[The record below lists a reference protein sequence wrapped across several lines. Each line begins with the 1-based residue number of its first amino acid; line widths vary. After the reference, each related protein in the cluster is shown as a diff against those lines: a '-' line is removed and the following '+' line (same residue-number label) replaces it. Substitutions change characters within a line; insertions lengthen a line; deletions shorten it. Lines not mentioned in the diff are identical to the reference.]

1 MGGAVEEEVVA
12 AAADELVVAGAAVEG
27 VVLGGTGEVIVA
39 RFAEE
44 DSLPGLAGGGV
55 HGDVIIALAGE
66 DGDGFAVEIIDDL
79 CLPADLEDGLVGR
92 ALATLLLAAL
102 AIGMT
107 NAAVFAASAAL
118 SKAQKEADAKGY
130 IFVAAHEE
138 IVSKAKQEGKVRVIV
153 STDGGLL
160 KHLTAGF
167 KKKYP
172 FIDIRADELR
182 GTDAYIRQLHT
193 APSRTVPRRGAL
205 PSRSQHAAR
214 RRRKSGR
221 DPLERWQGTSPR

>member
-1 MGGAVEEEVVA
+1 MPGSTCCRTTSVTALRTSRSSGWPCSLCRSSGIGESSRARLHTWVVRTLSAV
-12 AAADELVVAGAAVEG
+12 
-27 VVLGGTGEVIVA
+27 
-39 RFAEE
+39 RFLIFFF
-44 DSLPGLAGGGV
+44 S
-55 HGDVIIALAGE
+55 
-66 DGDGFAVEIIDDL
+66 
-79 CLPADLEDGLVGR
+79 
-92 ALATLLLAAL
+92 
-102 AIGMT
+102 IG
-107 NAAVFAASAAL
+107 AAL

-182 GTDAYIRQLHT
+182 GTDAYIRQLHEIKGGLVKGQDVNDL
-193 APSRTVPRRGAL
+193 AY
-205 PSRSQHAAR
+205 
-214 RRRKSGR
+214 
-221 DPLERWQGTSPR
+221 DYYD